1 MSTLKQYVFNSASIL
16 DSSDVLHS
24 CLSLAIAYKYMPGDA
39 RSINKKQFLL
49 SLMEK
54 SLFRTSKRIRD
65 FDRRADLSV
74 KTEHY
79 VLFLFAPIVL
89 EFLAGKIA
97 LAEDV
102 IKLYLDTVN
111 DIVKELKM
119 QKLAK
124 GVQQFRFV
132 IKKSHFSEIID
143 EDSAARVWLK
153 LFGGEDMKLPQLE
166 KETKKRRERDEEHE
180 AEEEVKGDPMPL
192 KHSNRDILKRPKVE
206 EYRFNKEVISHEK
219 EGPFM

>member
-1 MSTLKQYVFNSASIL
+1 M
-16 DSSDVLHS
+16 
-24 CLSLAIAYKYMPGDA
+24 
-39 RSINKKQFLL
+39 
-49 SLMEK
+49 
-54 SLFRTSKRIRD
+54 
-65 FDRRADLSV
+65 
-74 KTEHY
+74 KT
-79 VLFLFAPIVL
+79 
-89 EFLAGKIA
+89 
-97 LAEDV
+97 
-102 IKLYLDTVN
+102 
-111 DIVKELKM
+111 

-192 KHSNRDILKRPKVE
+192 KHSNGEITKRPKVE